1 MTLADNI
8 TQWFTGGPDRRAL
21 PMRRRLVAV
30 ALAAT
35 LMGACGGGAT
45 RNPFEESRGG
55 STTQIRISVENRNFT
70 DVRVYAVTPSGD
82 RPLGVVSGNQTQTFR
97 LEWRQLAT
105 LYFRLDFLAG
115 SQYTTQ
121 AVTVSP
127 GNQVDVE
134 IPASPTNIIVRVR

>member
-1 MTLADNI
+1 MTLTDI
-8 TQWFTGGPDRRAL
+8 ISPWSTGGPGRRAL
-21 PMRRRLVAV
+21 LPRRRMVGL

-35 LMGACGGGAT
+35 LMGACGGGPA
-45 RNPFEESRGG
+45 RNPFEASRGG

-82 RPLGVVSGNQTQTFR
+82 RPLGVVGGNQTERFR
-97 LEWRQLAT
+97 LEWRQLGT

-115 SQYTTQ
+115 AQYTTQ
-121 AVTVSP
+121 AVSVSP